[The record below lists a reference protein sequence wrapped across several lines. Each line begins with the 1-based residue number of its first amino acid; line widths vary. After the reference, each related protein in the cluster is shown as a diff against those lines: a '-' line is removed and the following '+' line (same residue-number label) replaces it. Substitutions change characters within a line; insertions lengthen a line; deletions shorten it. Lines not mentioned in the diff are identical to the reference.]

1 MMREKFASKAKWL
14 GLFLAFILLV
24 VMPPFYTSYW
34 ITLFTQMLIFAMLA
48 MSLDVLL
55 GYTGLSS
62 FGHAGFFG
70 AGAYVVAV
78 LATRYKM
85 GFLIC
90 LASGAATTTFISL
103 IFGLLVAH
111 ATGVYFLIITL
122 ALGMTLWGLAF
133 RWVSMTGGD
142 NGMSGILRPDIG
154 LPVSLKDPLVF
165 YYFILVFFLICLF
178 LMTILVRSP
187 FGHSLKGIR
196 ESESRM
202 RVLGYHTWL
211 HKYLG
216 YVVSALFGGVAG
228 VFWAYFNGFVSPY
241 DMDLTASI
249 EIILMVILG
258 GPGTLIGPALG
269 AGIIVFLKNF
279 ISAYTQR
286 WLLILGAIYI
296 LTILYAPQG
305 LMNLLKDWFKKRS
318 DEKTTETA
326 TEEIILGGTDGKAIY
341 PTRDDRPIQSGSP

>member
-1 MMREKFASKAKWL
+1 MKSPWASKVKII
-14 GLFLAFILLV
+14 GLLLAFFVLAVL
-24 VMPPFYTSYW
+24 PPFYSSYW
-34 ITLFTQMLIFAMLA
+34 VTLFTQMLIFAILA

-62 FGHAGFFG
+62 FGHAAFFG
-70 AGAYVVAV
+70 AGAYAVAI
-78 LATRYKM
+78 LSTRYKM
-85 GFLIC
+85 GFLVC
-90 LASGAATTTFISL
+90 FLSGIALTAAISS
-103 IFGLLVAH
+103 IFGLLAAH

-142 NGMSGILRPDIG
+142 NGISGIARPDIG
-154 LPVSLKDPLVF
+154 LPLSMKDPLSF
-165 YYFILVFFLICLF
+165 YYVILAFFLISLI

-187 FGHSLKGIR
+187 FGHSLKGVR

-211 HKYLG
+211 HKYLS
-216 YVVSALFGGVAG
+216 YICSAAFGGFAG
-228 VFWAYFNGFVSPY
+228 VLWAYFNGFTSPY

-286 WLLILGAIYI
+286 WLLILGTIYI

-305 LMNLLKDWFKKRS
+305 LMNLIKDFLK
-318 DEKTTETA
+318 
-326 TEEIILGGTDGKAIY
+326 
-341 PTRDDRPIQSGSP
+341 RDRKPPGAAEGN

>member
-1 MMREKFASKAKWL
+1 MRALPASKSRIIAL
-14 GLFLAFILLV
+14 ILAFLFLAVL
-24 VMPPFYTSYW
+24 PPFYASYW
-34 ITLFTQMLIFAMLA
+34 VTLLTQMLIFGILA
-48 MSLDVLL
+48 MSLDLLL

-70 AGAYVVAV
+70 AGAYVVAI
-78 LATRYKM
+78 LSTRYKI
-85 GFLIC
+85 GFLLC
-90 LASGAATTTFISL
+90 FLSGIGLTTAISM
-103 IFGLLVAH
+103 IFGFLVAH

-133 RWVSMTGGD
+133 RWVTMTGGD
-142 NGMSGILRPDIG
+142 NGISGISRPDIG
-154 LPVSLKDPLVF
+154 LPLSLKDPLTF
-165 YYFILVFFLICLF
+165 YYFIFFFFLISLI
-178 LMTILVRSP
+178 LMAVLVRSP
-187 FGHSLKGIR
+187 FGHTLKGVR

-211 HKYLG
+211 HKYLS
-216 YVVSALFGGVAG
+216 YVLAAAFGGFAG
-228 VFWAYFNGFVSPY
+228 VLWAYFNGFTSPY

-258 GPGTLIGPALG
+258 GPGTLVGPALG

-286 WLLILGAIYI
+286 WLLILGTIYI

-305 LMNLLKDWFKKRS
+305 LVNLLKDWLEGGRKKAGG
-318 DEKTTETA
+318 EKF
-326 TEEIILGGTDGKAIY
+326 
-341 PTRDDRPIQSGSP
+341 S

>member
-1 MMREKFASKAKWL
+1 MKDLLTSKIKIAGWVL
-14 GLFLAFILLV
+14 AFLALAVL
-24 VMPPFYTSYW
+24 PPFYSSYW
-34 ITLFTQMLIFAMLA
+34 VTLVTQMLIFAILA

-62 FGHAGFFG
+62 FGHAAFFG
-70 AGAYVVAV
+70 AAAYVVAI
-78 LATRYKM
+78 LSTRYKL

-90 LASGAATTTFISL
+90 FFGGIGLTTGISM

-133 RWVSMTGGD
+133 RWVGMTGGD
-142 NGMSGILRPDIG
+142 NGISGIARPDLG
-154 LPVSLKDPLVF
+154 LPLSLKDPLTF
-165 YYFILVFFLICLF
+165 YYFIFIFFLIALI
-178 LMTILVRSP
+178 LMAILVRSP
-187 FGHSLKGIR
+187 FGHSLKGVR

-211 HKYLG
+211 HKYLS
-216 YVVSALFGGVAG
+216 YICSAAFGGYAG
-228 VFWAYFNGFVSPY
+228 VLWAYFNGFTSPY

-269 AGIIVFLKNF
+269 ACIIVFLKNF

-286 WLLILGAIYI
+286 WLLIVGTIYI
-296 LTILYAPQG
+296 FTILYAPQG
-305 LMNLLKDWFKKRS
+305 LMNVIKDYLKSGQK
-318 DEKTTETA
+318 ETETA
-326 TEEIILGGTDGKAIY
+326 EGG
-341 PTRDDRPIQSGSP
+341 

>member
-1 MMREKFASKAKWL
+1 MKDIFASKTKL
-14 GLFLAFILLV
+14 IGLILAFVILVIL
-24 VMPPFYTSYW
+24 PPFYSSYW
-34 ITLFTQMLIFAMLA
+34 VTLATQMLIFAVLA
-48 MSLDVLL
+48 MSLDILM

-70 AGAYVVAV
+70 AAAYVTAV
-78 LATRYKM
+78 LTTRYKM
-85 GFLIC
+85 GI
-90 LASGAATTTFISL
+90 LACFFSSVGLTIVISL

-122 ALGMTLWGLAF
+122 ALGMCLWGLAF

-142 NGMSGILRPDIG
+142 NGISGIVRPNIG
-154 LPVSLKDPLVF
+154 LPISLKDPIT
-165 YYFILVFFLICLF
+165 YYYVILAFFLICLI
-178 LMTILVRSP
+178 LMAIYVRSP

-202 RVLGYHTWL
+202 KVLGYHTWL
-211 HKYLG
+211 HKYLS
-216 YVVSALFGGVAG
+216 YVSAAAFAGFAG
-228 VFWAYFNGFVSPY
+228 VFWAYFNGFISPY
-241 DMDLTASI
+241 EMDLTASI

-286 WLLILGAIYI
+286 WLLILGTIYI

-305 LMNLLKDWFKKRS
+305 LMNVLKDWIKGGQKKA
-318 DEKTTETA
+318 EA
-326 TEEIILGGTDGKAIY
+326 EEAEAKEA
-341 PTRDDRPIQSGSP
+341 S

>member
-1 MMREKFASKAKWL
+1 MKNLWTTKAKIA
-14 GLFLAFILLV
+14 GLLLAFLV
-24 VMPPFYTSYW
+24 QAVLPPFYSSYW
-34 ITLFTQMLIFAMLA
+34 VTLFTQMLIFAILA
-48 MSLDVLL
+48 MSLDILL

-62 FGHAGFFG
+62 FGHAAFFG
-70 AGAYVVAV
+70 AAAYAVAI
-78 LATRYKM
+78 LSTRYKM
-85 GFLIC
+85 GFLVC
-90 LASGAATTTFISL
+90 FLSGIALSAGIST

-133 RWVSMTGGD
+133 RWVTMTGGD
-142 NGMSGILRPDIG
+142 NGISGITRPDIG
-154 LPVSLKDPLVF
+154 LPLSLKDPLTF
-165 YYFILVFFLICLF
+165 YYVILFFFLVSLI
-178 LMTILVRSP
+178 LMAILVRSP
-187 FGHSLKGIR
+187 FGHSLKGVR

-211 HKYLG
+211 HKYLS
-216 YVVSALFGGVAG
+216 YVCSAAFGGFAG
-228 VFWAYFNGFVSPY
+228 VLWAYFNGFTSPY

-269 AGIIVFLKNF
+269 ACIIVFLKNF

-286 WLLILGAIYI
+286 WLLIVGTIYI

-305 LMNLLKDWFKKRS
+305 LMNLIKDFLKRGQK
-318 DEKTTETA
+318 EAEA
-326 TEEIILGGTDGKAIY
+326 TE
-341 PTRDDRPIQSGSP
+341 GS

>member
-1 MMREKFASKAKWL
+1 MKDSLALKIKIIGLIL
-14 GLFLAFILLV
+14 GALLLV
-24 VMPPFYTSYW
+24 VMPRFYTSYW
-34 ITLFTQMLIFAMLA
+34 ITLLTQMLIYGISA
-48 MSLDVLL
+48 MSLDILL

-70 AGAYVVAV
+70 ASAYVVAI

-85 GFLIC
+85 GFLPC
-90 LASGAATTTFISL
+90 LASGMVVTTVISM

-142 NGMSGILRPDIG
+142 NGISGIPRPDIG
-154 LPVSLKDPLVF
+154 LPISLKDPLTF
-165 YYFILVFFLICLF
+165 YYMVLVFFLICLV
-178 LMTILVRSP
+178 LMVIYVRSP
-187 FGHSLKGIR
+187 FGHSLKGVR

-211 HKYLG
+211 HKYLS
-216 YVVSALFGGVAG
+216 YVSAAAFGGLAG
-228 VFWAYFNGFVSPY
+228 ALWAYFDGFISPY
-241 DMDLTASI
+241 NMDLTASI

-286 WLLILGAIYI
+286 WLLIVGTIYI

-305 LMNLLKDWFKKRS
+305 LMNLLKDWLKGRG
-318 DEKTTETA
+318 EKAEG
-326 TEEIILGGTDGKAIY
+326 EEV
-341 PTRDDRPIQSGSP
+341 S

>member
-1 MMREKFASKAKWL
+1 MIHVLASKTKII
-14 GLFLAFILLV
+14 GLILAFLVLV

-34 ITLFTQMLIFAMLA
+34 VTLLTQMLIYGILA
-48 MSLDVLL
+48 MSLDILI

-70 AGAYVVAV
+70 SSAYVVAI
-78 LATRYKM
+78 LSTRYKM
-85 GFLIC
+85 GFLTC
-90 LASGAATTTFISL
+90 FVSGIAVTTVISM

-122 ALGMTLWGLAF
+122 ALGMVLWGLAF
-133 RWVSMTGGD
+133 RWVTMTGGD
-142 NGMSGILRPDIG
+142 NGISGIARPYIG
-154 LPVSLKDPLVF
+154 LPLSLKDPLT
-165 YYFILVFFLICLF
+165 YYYVILIFFLICLI
-178 LMTILVRSP
+178 LMAIYVRSP
-187 FGHSLKGIR
+187 FGHSLKGVR

-202 RVLGYHTWL
+202 RILGYHTWL
-211 HKYLG
+211 HKYLS
-216 YVVSALFGGVAG
+216 YVSAAAFGGVAG
-228 VFWAYFNGFVSPY
+228 ALWAYFDGFISPY
-241 DMDLTASI
+241 NMDLTASI

-286 WLLILGAIYI
+286 WLLILGSIYI

-305 LMNLLKDWFKKRS
+305 LMNLIKDWLKGGEKK
-318 DEKTTETA
+318 TEV
-326 TEEIILGGTDGKAIY
+326 EEV
-341 PTRDDRPIQSGSP
+341 S

>member
-1 MMREKFASKAKWL
+1 MNGLWASKSRIFGLILAF
-14 GLFLAFILLV
+14 LFLAVL
-24 VMPPFYTSYW
+24 PPFYSSYW
-34 ITLFTQMLIFAMLA
+34 VTLVTQMLIFAILA
-48 MSLDVLL
+48 MSLDILL

-62 FGHAGFFG
+62 FGHAAFFG
-70 AGAYVVAV
+70 AAAYAVAI
-78 LATRYKM
+78 LSTRYKM
-85 GFLIC
+85 GFLVC
-90 LASGAATTTFISL
+90 FISGIAL
-103 IFGLLVAH
+103 SAGISTIFGLLVAH

-142 NGMSGILRPDIG
+142 NGISGIARPDIG
-154 LPVSLKDPLVF
+154 LPLSLKDPLTF
-165 YYFILVFFLICLF
+165 YYFILVFFLVSLV
-178 LMTILVRSP
+178 LMVILVRSP
-187 FGHSLKGIR
+187 FGHSLKGVR

-211 HKYLG
+211 HKYLS
-216 YVVSALFGGVAG
+216 YVCSASFGGFAG
-228 VFWAYFNGFVSPY
+228 VLWAYYNGFTSPY

-269 AGIIVFLKNF
+269 ACIIVFLKNF

-286 WLLILGAIYI
+286 WLLIVGTIYI

-305 LMNLLKDWFKKRS
+305 LMNLIKDFLKRGQKKAEAS
-318 DEKTTETA
+318 E
-326 TEEIILGGTDGKAIY
+326 
-341 PTRDDRPIQSGSP
+341 GS

>member
-1 MMREKFASKAKWL
+1 MKD
-14 GLFLAFILLV
+14 FLASRTKIIGLILAFLILV
-24 VMPPFYTSYW
+24 IMPPFYTSYW
-34 ITLFTQMLIFAMLA
+34 VTLVTQMLIYGVLA
-48 MSLDVLL
+48 MSLDILI

-70 AGAYVVAV
+70 SSAYVVAI

-85 GFLIC
+85 GFLTC
-90 LASGAATTTFISL
+90 FVSGIVVTTAISM

-133 RWVSMTGGD
+133 RWVTMTGGD
-142 NGMSGILRPDIG
+142 NGISGIPRPDLG
-154 LPVSLKDPLVF
+154 LPISFKDPLTF
-165 YYFILVFFLICLF
+165 YYVILIFFLIALI
-178 LMTILVRSP
+178 LMAIYVRSP
-187 FGHSLKGIR
+187 FGHSLKGVR

-211 HKYLG
+211 HKYLS
-216 YVVSALFGGVAG
+216 YVSAAAFGGAAG
-228 VFWAYFNGFVSPY
+228 ALWAYFDGFISPY
-241 DMDLTASI
+241 NMDLTASI

-286 WLLILGAIYI
+286 WLLIVGTIYI

-305 LMNLLKDWFKKRS
+305 LINLLKDWLKGGQR
-318 DEKTTETA
+318 KT
-326 TEEIILGGTDGKAIY
+326 EIKEAD
-341 PTRDDRPIQSGSP
+341 

>member
-1 MMREKFASKAKWL
+1 MKNLWTTKAKIA
-14 GLFLAFILLV
+14 GLLLAFLV
-24 VMPPFYTSYW
+24 LAALPPLYSSYW
-34 ITLFTQMLIFAMLA
+34 VTLITQMLIFAILA
-48 MSLDVLL
+48 MSLDILL

-62 FGHAGFFG
+62 FGHAAFFG
-70 AGAYVVAV
+70 AAAYAVAI
-78 LATRYKM
+78 LSTRYKM
-85 GFLIC
+85 GFLVC
-90 LASGAATTTFISL
+90 FLSGIALSAGIST

-133 RWVSMTGGD
+133 RWVTMTGGD
-142 NGMSGILRPDIG
+142 NGISGITRPDIG
-154 LPVSLKDPLVF
+154 LPLSLKDPLTF
-165 YYFILVFFLICLF
+165 YYVILFFFLVSLI
-178 LMTILVRSP
+178 LMAILVRSP
-187 FGHSLKGIR
+187 FGHSLKGVR

-211 HKYLG
+211 HKYLS
-216 YVVSALFGGVAG
+216 YVCSAAFGGFAG
-228 VFWAYFNGFVSPY
+228 VLWAYFNGFTSPY

-269 AGIIVFLKNF
+269 ACIIVFLKNF

-286 WLLILGAIYI
+286 WLLIVGTIYI

-305 LMNLLKDWFKKRS
+305 LMNLIKDFLKRGQK
-318 DEKTTETA
+318 EAEA
-326 TEEIILGGTDGKAIY
+326 TE
-341 PTRDDRPIQSGSP
+341 GS

>member
-1 MMREKFASKAKWL
+1 MMKDLLASKPRIV
-14 GLFLAFILLV
+14 GLMLTLLLLV
-24 VMPPFYTSYW
+24 VFPPFYTSYW
-34 ITLFTQMLIFAMLA
+34 ITLLTQMLIYGMLA
-48 MSLDVLL
+48 MSLDILL

-70 AGAYVVAV
+70 ASAYVVAI
-78 LATRYKM
+78 LATRYKL
-85 GFLIC
+85 GFLTC
-90 LASGAATTTFISL
+90 FVSGIAVSTAISL

-133 RWVSMTGGD
+133 RWVTMTGGD
-142 NGMSGILRPDIG
+142 NGLSGIPRPDLG
-154 LPVSLKDPLVF
+154 LPISLKDPLTF
-165 YYFILVFFLICLF
+165 YYFILIFFLAALI
-178 LMTILVRSP
+178 LMVIYVRSP
-187 FGHSLKGIR
+187 FGHSLKGVR

-211 HKYLG
+211 HKYLS
-216 YVVSALFGGVAG
+216 YVSAAAFGGVAG
-228 VFWAYFNGFVSPY
+228 AFWAYFDGFISPY
-241 DMDLTASI
+241 NMDLTASI

-286 WLLILGAIYI
+286 WLLILGTIYI

-305 LMNLLKDWFKKRS
+305 LMNLLKDWFKGSGGR
-318 DEKTTETA
+318 TEG
-326 TEEIILGGTDGKAIY
+326 EEVN
-341 PTRDDRPIQSGSP
+341 

>member
-1 MMREKFASKAKWL
+1 MKR
-14 GLFLAFILLV
+14 FLASRTKIIGLILAFLILV
-24 VMPPFYTSYW
+24 IMPPFYTSYW
-34 ITLFTQMLIFAMLA
+34 VTLVTQMLIYGILA
-48 MSLDVLL
+48 MSLDILI

-70 AGAYVVAV
+70 SSAYVVAI

-85 GFLIC
+85 GFLTC
-90 LASGAATTTFISL
+90 FISGMVVATAISM

-133 RWVSMTGGD
+133 RWVTMTGGD
-142 NGMSGILRPDIG
+142 NGISGIPRPDLG
-154 LPVSLKDPLVF
+154 LPISLKDPLTF
-165 YYFILVFFLICLF
+165 YYVILIFFLIALI
-178 LMTILVRSP
+178 LMAIYVRSP
-187 FGHSLKGIR
+187 FGHSLKGVR

-211 HKYLG
+211 HKYLS
-216 YVVSALFGGVAG
+216 YVSAAAFGGAAG
-228 VFWAYFNGFVSPY
+228 ALWAYFDGFISPY
-241 DMDLTASI
+241 NMDLTASI

-286 WLLILGAIYI
+286 WLLILGTIYI

-305 LMNLLKDWFKKRS
+305 LMNLLKEWLHGGQR
-318 DEKTTETA
+318 KT
-326 TEEIILGGTDGKAIY
+326 EIKEAG
-341 PTRDDRPIQSGSP
+341 

>member
-1 MMREKFASKAKWL
+1 MKNLLASKAKII
-14 GLFLAFILLV
+14 GLLLAFLV
-24 VMPPFYTSYW
+24 LAVLPPFYSSYW
-34 ITLFTQMLIFAMLA
+34 ITLFTQMLIFGILA

-62 FGHAGFFG
+62 FGHAAFFG
-70 AGAYVVAV
+70 AGAYAVAI
-78 LATRYKM
+78 LSTRYKM
-85 GFLIC
+85 GFLVC
-90 LASGAATTTFISL
+90 SLSGIALTAAISS

-142 NGMSGILRPDIG
+142 NGISAIARPDIG
-154 LPVSLKDPLVF
+154 LPLSMKDPLTF
-165 YYFILVFFLICLF
+165 YYVILAFFLISLI
-178 LMTILVRSP
+178 MMSILVRSP
-187 FGHSLKGIR
+187 FGHSLKGVR

-211 HKYLG
+211 HKYLS
-216 YVVSALFGGVAG
+216 YICSAAFGGFAG
-228 VFWAYFNGFVSPY
+228 VLWAYFNGFTSPY

-286 WLLILGAIYI
+286 WLLILGTIYI

-305 LMNLLKDWFKKRS
+305 LMNLIKDFLKRDRKRS
-318 DEKTTETA
+318 
-326 TEEIILGGTDGKAIY
+326 GTINGE
-341 PTRDDRPIQSGSP
+341 

>member
-1 MMREKFASKAKWL
+1 MKDLLASKTKII
-14 GLFLAFILLV
+14 GLILAFLVLV

-34 ITLFTQMLIFAMLA
+34 VTLLTQMLIYGIMA
-48 MSLDVLL
+48 MSLDILI

-70 AGAYVVAV
+70 SSAYVVAI
-78 LATRYKM
+78 LSTRFKM

-90 LASGAATTTFISL
+90 LVGGIAVTTVISM

-122 ALGMTLWGLAF
+122 ALGMVLWGLAF
-133 RWVSMTGGD
+133 RWVGVTRGD
-142 NGMSGILRPDIG
+142 NGISGIPRPDLG
-154 LPVSLKDPLVF
+154 LPISLKDPLTF
-165 YYFILVFFLICLF
+165 YYVILIFFLVCLI
-178 LMTILVRSP
+178 LMAIYVRSP
-187 FGHSLKGIR
+187 FGHSLKGVR

-202 RVLGYHTWL
+202 RILGYHTWL
-211 HKYLG
+211 HKYLS
-216 YVVSALFGGVAG
+216 YVSAAAFGGVAG
-228 VFWAYFNGFVSPY
+228 ALWAYFDGFISPY
-241 DMDLTASI
+241 NMDLTASI

-286 WLLILGAIYI
+286 WLLILGSIYI

-305 LMNLLKDWFKKRS
+305 LMNLIKDWLKGGEKR
-318 DEKTTETA
+318 TEV
-326 TEEIILGGTDGKAIY
+326 EEA
-341 PTRDDRPIQSGSP
+341 S

>member
-1 MMREKFASKAKWL
+1 MRDLLAARTKTA
-14 GLFLAFILLV
+14 GLILAFLV
-24 VMPPFYTSYW
+24 LVALPPFYTSYW
-34 ITLFTQMLIFAMLA
+34 VTLFTQMLIFAILA
-48 MSLDVLL
+48 MSLDILV

-70 AGAYVVAV
+70 SAAYVVAI
-78 LATRYKM
+78 LSTRYKM

-90 LASGAATTTFISL
+90 FFSGIALTTGIGAL
-103 IFGLLVAH
+103 FGFLVAH
-111 ATGVYFLIITL
+111 ASGVYFLIITL

-133 RWVSMTGGD
+133 RWVTMTGGD
-142 NGMSGILRPDIG
+142 NGISGIPRPDIG
-154 LPVSLKDPLVF
+154 LPISLKDPLTF
-165 YYFILVFFLICLF
+165 YYFILAFFLISLI
-178 LMTILVRSP
+178 LMAILVRSP
-187 FGHSLKGIR
+187 FGHSLKGVR

-211 HKYLG
+211 HKYLS
-216 YVVSALFGGVAG
+216 YVLAAAIAGFAGGL
-228 VFWAYFNGFVSPY
+228 WAYFNGFTSPY

-286 WLLILGAIYI
+286 WLLILGTIYI

-305 LMNLLKDWFKKRS
+305 LVNFIKDFLKRGQKEARESFNSPSLR
-318 DEKTTETA
+318 DE
-326 TEEIILGGTDGKAIY
+326 G
-341 PTRDDRPIQSGSP
+341 

>member
-1 MMREKFASKAKWL
+1 MKNLLASKTKIV
-14 GLFLAFILLV
+14 GLILAFLVLV

-34 ITLFTQMLIFAMLA
+34 VTLFTQMLIYGILA
-48 MSLDVLL
+48 MSLDILI

-70 AGAYVVAV
+70 SAAYVVAI
-78 LATRYKM
+78 LSTRYKM
-85 GFLIC
+85 GFLTC
-90 LASGAATTTFISL
+90 FVSGIAVTTVISM

-122 ALGMTLWGLAF
+122 ALGMVLWGLAF
-133 RWVSMTGGD
+133 RWVTMTGGD
-142 NGMSGILRPDIG
+142 NGISGIPRPDLG
-154 LPVSLKDPLVF
+154 LPISLKDPLT
-165 YYFILVFFLICLF
+165 YYYVILVFFLVCLV
-178 LMTILVRSP
+178 LMAIFVRSP
-187 FGHSLKGIR
+187 FGHSLKGVR

-202 RVLGYHTWL
+202 RILGYHTWL
-211 HKYLG
+211 HKYLS
-216 YVVSALFGGVAG
+216 YVSSAAFGGVAG
-228 VFWAYFNGFVSPY
+228 ALWAYFDGFISPY
-241 DMDLTASI
+241 NMDLTASI

-286 WLLILGAIYI
+286 WLLILGTIYI

-305 LMNLLKDWFKKRS
+305 FVNLIKDLTKPVQRKADVEEMN
-318 DEKTTETA
+318 
-326 TEEIILGGTDGKAIY
+326 
-341 PTRDDRPIQSGSP
+341 

>member
-1 MMREKFASKAKWL
+1 MNGLWASKSRIFGLILAF
-14 GLFLAFILLV
+14 LFLAVL
-24 VMPPFYTSYW
+24 PPFYSSYW
-34 ITLFTQMLIFAMLA
+34 VTLVTQMLIFAILA
-48 MSLDVLL
+48 MSLDILL

-62 FGHAGFFG
+62 FGHAAFFG
-70 AGAYVVAV
+70 AAAYAVAI
-78 LATRYKM
+78 LSTRYKM
-85 GFLIC
+85 GFLVC
-90 LASGAATTTFISL
+90 FISGIAL
-103 IFGLLVAH
+103 SAGISTIFGFLVAH

-142 NGMSGILRPDIG
+142 NGISGIARPDIG
-154 LPVSLKDPLVF
+154 LPLSLKDPLTF
-165 YYFILVFFLICLF
+165 YYVILVFFLVSLI
-178 LMTILVRSP
+178 LMAILVRSP
-187 FGHSLKGIR
+187 FGHSLKGVR

-211 HKYLG
+211 HKYLS
-216 YVVSALFGGVAG
+216 YVCSAAFGGFAG
-228 VFWAYFNGFVSPY
+228 VLWAYYNGFTSPY

-269 AGIIVFLKNF
+269 ACIIVFLKNF

-286 WLLILGAIYI
+286 WLLIVGTIYI

-305 LMNLLKDWFKKRS
+305 LMNLIKDFLKRGQKKAEAS
-318 DEKTTETA
+318 E
-326 TEEIILGGTDGKAIY
+326 
-341 PTRDDRPIQSGSP
+341 GS

>member
-1 MMREKFASKAKWL
+1 MKGLGVSQARIA
-14 GLFLAFILLV
+14 GLFLAILVLAV
-24 VMPPFYTSYW
+24 LPPFYSSYW
-34 ITLFTQMLIFAMLA
+34 VTLFTQMLIFAILA
-48 MSLDVLL
+48 MSLDILL

-62 FGHAGFFG
+62 FGHAAFFG
-70 AGAYVVAV
+70 AGAYAV
-78 LATRYKM
+78 GILSTRYHV
-85 GFLIC
+85 GFLAC
-90 LASGAATTTFISL
+90 LASGIALSAGISL

-142 NGMSGILRPDIG
+142 NGISGIARPEWG
-154 LPVSLKDPLVF
+154 LPLSLQDPVTF
-165 YYFILVFFLICLF
+165 YYVILGFFLISLI
-178 LMTILVRSP
+178 LMALLVRSP
-187 FGHSLKGIR
+187 FGHSLKGVR

-211 HKYLG
+211 HKYLS
-216 YVVSALFGGVAG
+216 YVCSAAFGGFAG
-228 VFWAYFNGFVSPY
+228 VLWAYFNGFTSPY

-258 GPGTLIGPALG
+258 GPGTLVGPALG

-279 ISAYTQR
+279 ISAYTER
-286 WLLILGAIYI
+286 WLLILGTIYI

-305 LMNLLKDWFKKRS
+305 LVNLIKDFLKRDWNPS
-318 DEKTTETA
+318 GEA
-326 TEEIILGGTDGKAIY
+326 GG
-341 PTRDDRPIQSGSP
+341 R